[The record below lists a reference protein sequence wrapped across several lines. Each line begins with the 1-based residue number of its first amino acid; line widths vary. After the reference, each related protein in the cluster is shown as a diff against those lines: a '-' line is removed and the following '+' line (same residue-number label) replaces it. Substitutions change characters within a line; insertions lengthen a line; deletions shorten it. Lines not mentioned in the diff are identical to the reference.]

1 MDRCDN
7 HVLVAEK
14 SGWWQNGNMPAAMVE
29 TNRRWHSGEEIISS
43 LKAKADARRTGAE
56 KLADGMVG
64 QFGTIS
70 FFTVNLMWF
79 LVWMA
84 INLGWVPGVPVF
96 DPFPFGL
103 LTMVVSLEAIFLSII
118 VLISQNRA
126 AKLYDIRAETDLQ
139 VDITAERELTKILE
153 VVTQMA
159 KKQGVDLSQ
168 DKILQEMLQPT
179 DTERIEQI
187 VEKQVSNG

>member
-1 MDRCDN
+1 MI
-7 HVLVAEK
+7 
-14 SGWWQNGNMPAAMVE
+14 PE

-56 KLADGMVG
+56 RLADGMVSRL
-64 QFGTIS
+64 GTIS
-70 FFTVNLMWF
+70 FFTVNLMGF
-79 LVWMA
+79 LVWVA
-84 INLGWVPGVPVF
+84 INLGWVPGGAIF

-118 VLISQNRA
+118 VLIAQNRA

-153 VVTQMA
+153 VVTQIA
-159 KKQGVDLSQ
+159 EKQGVDLSQ

-187 VEKQVSNG
+187 VEKQVSNGSKLL